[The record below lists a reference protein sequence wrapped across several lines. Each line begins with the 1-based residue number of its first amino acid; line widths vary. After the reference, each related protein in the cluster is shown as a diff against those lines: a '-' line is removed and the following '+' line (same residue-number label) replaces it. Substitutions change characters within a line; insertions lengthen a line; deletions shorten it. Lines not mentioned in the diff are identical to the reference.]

1 MCFYQCTARRFA
13 NVAIKKQ
20 HNLNVV
26 PHLVPGNFTWNPF
39 ISFKVETTP
48 HKFVDSLA
56 MFWFRCK
63 CTNTIHFTDALQ
75 HFFTVEACLSKKFIR
90 HLKTWFVLDKVWIT
104 AVEGTQ
110 RWDYRAEVICGSVRG
125 MVSGLSCCD
134 RGCIGSG
141 IDRRCIVRC
150 VGC

>member
-1 MCFYQCTARRFA
+1 MQQDRDAKNCCSPSNLSRNCFVVSKRMVTTLKFKHRITGIIRCRKGTDTT
-13 NVAIKKQ
+13 
-20 HNLNVV
+20 LNA
-26 PHLVPGNFTWNPF
+26 
-39 ISFKVETTP
+39 
-48 HKFVDSLA
+48 DSL
-56 MFWFRCK
+56 
-63 CTNTIHFTDALQ
+63 H
-75 HFFTVEACLSKKFIR
+75 HFFAMEASFCEKIIR

-110 RWDYRAEVICGSVRG
+110 RWDYRAEVICGAVRG